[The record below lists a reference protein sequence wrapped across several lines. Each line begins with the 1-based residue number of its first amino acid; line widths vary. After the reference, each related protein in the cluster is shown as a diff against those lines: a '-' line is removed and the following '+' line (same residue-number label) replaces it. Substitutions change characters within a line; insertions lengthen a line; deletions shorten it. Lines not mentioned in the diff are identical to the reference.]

1 MNLIAYKKEFDYRH
15 DWDADELNILQSKWP
30 TIKFKNI
37 PQAWIF
43 AIDKILSTN
52 NILDIKEIRQDYG
65 QVIVLP
71 HNNYIENKLE
81 NIIKKIDMD
90 LNLKP

>member
-15 DWDADELNILQSKWP
+15 DWDLDEENILKSKWP

-37 PQAWIF
+37 PQAWIIP
-43 AIDKILSTN
+43 IDKTLSTN
-52 NILDIKEIRQDYG
+52 NILDIKEIRQNYG
-65 QVIVLP
+65 HVIVLP

-90 LNLKP
+90 LNE